1 MVTELQ
7 FAAVA
12 AYLLWCLFS
21 SLSGVLGRDH
31 NDAEP
36 AICESNKNDE
46 IATAG

>member
-12 AYLLWCLFS
+12 AYLLWCLFA
-21 SLSGVLGRDH
+21 SLSGVLGRDD

-36 AICESNKNDE
+36 TIYESDKNDK
-46 IATAG
+46 IATSR